1 MNILLYMPYLNQSG
15 GGAKQYSVALV
26 KTLSEDKLNKY
37 YILNYDGSLELKNI
51 VEASMNLSIIPQ
63 FIAKEYFI
71 EIIALFLVK
80 SYNLIL
86 NYLQIKFKPLNFS
99 FLSRICFQYG
109 IEIVH
114 CPYQYAPYSQAVT
127 IWTLHDVQEL
137 HFPHYFTPIQREQR
151 ARTWNDNFNRA
162 DHVIVSFDHVQN
174 DIFKFFSNTDVS
186 VAFID
191 LKYLWISKYILEN
204 GKYEENNSSYLIY
217 AANTWQ
223 HKNHL
228 GLIRA
233 IKYIKDKYNKDI
245 SIVFVGHKNDYI
257 NVLNEE
263 IKMLKIENL
272 ITFKGVVS
280 DPELYSLYKGA
291 RLSVIPSIYEA
302 GSFPLFESLL
312 LGIPTLCSSVTS
324 LPSTIG
330 NDSFVFDPFNVPQI
344 GELIYDAF
352 NEGDFR
358 QKCFLNSVSQGNK
371 LLQIENLTL
380 FTNIYREL
388 LHPSN

>member
-1 MNILLYMPYLNQSG
+1 MNILIYIPYLNQSG

-26 KTLSEDKLNKY
+26 KTLSEDKLNRY
-37 YILNYDGSLELKNI
+37 YILNYDGNLELKNI
-51 VEASMNLSIIPQ
+51 VDRSINLSIIPQ

-71 EIIALFLVK
+71 ERVALFLVK
-80 SYNLIL
+80 SYNLFL
-86 NYLQIKFKPLNFS
+86 NYLKIKLKPLNFS
-99 FLSRICFQYG
+99 FLNRICFQYG
-109 IEIVH
+109 IKIVH
-114 CPYQYAPYSQAVT
+114 CPYQYAPYSQAIT

-137 HFPHYFTPIQREQR
+137 HFPHYFTPLQREQR
-151 ARTWNDNFNRA
+151 ARTWIDNFNRA
-162 DHVIVSFDHVQN
+162 DHVIVSFDHVRN
-174 DIFKFFSNTDVS
+174 DIFKFFSNKDVS

-191 LKYLWISKYILEN
+191 LKHLWISKYLLEN
-204 GKYEENNSSYLIY
+204 GKYEENNSNYLIY

-233 IKYIKDKYNKDI
+233 IKYIKDKYKKDI
-245 SIVFVGHKNDYI
+245 SIVFVGHKNDYFS
-257 NVLNEE
+257 VLNEE
-263 IKMLKIENL
+263 IKVLKIENL

-280 DPELYSLYKGA
+280 DFELYSLYKGA

-330 NDSFVFDPFNVPQI
+330 NELFVFDPLNIPQI
-344 GELIYDAF
+344 AELIYEAF
-352 NEGDFR
+352 NDGDFR
-358 QKCFLNSVSQGNK
+358 KKCASNAVYQGNK
-371 LLQIENLTL
+371 LMRIENVTL
-380 FTNIYREL
+380 FTNIYKEL
-388 LHPSN
+388 AHQ